1 VSASPHVRLRAGIV
15 VPKYGHTAVERNTVK
30 RRLRELVRTL
40 VLPLG
45 IPVDLV
51 IWAQRAAYG
60 LSFTRLHEDLEQQI
74 LPRLRRL
81 DPRGS

>member
-1 VSASPHVRLRAGIV
+1 VSASPQAHLRAGIV
-15 VPKYGHTAVERNTVK
+15 VPRHRHNAVERNTLK
-30 RRLRELVRTL
+30 RRLRELVRQV

-45 IPVDLV
+45 IPMDLV
-51 IWAQRAAYG
+51 IWAQRSAYDMT
-60 LSFTRLHEDLEQQI
+60 FDRLRQEVEDL